1 VKVYN
6 GLTPATLDAIA
17 AAAERRGLPV
27 VGHVPVWVSFEAAR
41 VADVQHLSGVA
52 APGAPLWEWPNPS
65 FDDFVSPWVAGWRR
79 TDPARLDAIVR
90 TSLEK
95 GMRHT
100 PTLVVWSRTARLFD
114 EPGMLEDP
122 AAQLLPRLYREVVW
136 SPTRFDPRSAK
147 ALGEVLPRMTEA
159 VRRLHEAGVPIHAG
173 TDVMNP
179 FVVPGASLHEE
190 IRNLAAAGFTAE
202 EALASATIVPG
213 GFLDPAM
220 RGGVQVG
227 APADLAIFRRDP
239 TRDLADLATLE
250 AVVADGRLYP
260 RSALDGTLA
269 RSKAEFDGPLADRV
283 GMLLARL
290 AMRWVRSQ

>member
-1 VKVYN
+1 
-6 GLTPATLDAIA
+6 
-17 AAAERRGLPV
+17 
-27 VGHVPVWVSFEAAR
+27 
-41 VADVQHLSGVA
+41 
-52 APGAPLWEWPNPS
+52 
-65 FDDFVSPWVAGWRR
+65 
-79 TDPARLDAIVR
+79 
-90 TSLEK
+90 
-95 GMRHT
+95 
-100 PTLVVWSRTARLFD
+100 
-114 EPGMLEDP
+114 
-122 AAQLLPRLYREVVW
+122 
-136 SPTRFDPRSAK
+136 
-147 ALGEVLPRMTEA
+147 MTEA

-239 TRDLADLATLE
+239 TRDLADLTTLE